1 MDQWLATRAILPLLL
16 RPRTFVNIWRHI
28 CLLQRRDD
36 GSDPDNLVGRE
47 ARNTVQYAAVN
58 SYPAQNVSNIE
69 VEKPYVR

>member
-1 MDQWLATRAILPLLL
+1 M
-16 RPRTFVNIWRHI
+16 
-28 CLLQRRDD
+28 LQRRDD

-58 SYPAQNVSNIE
+58 SYPAQKVSNIE